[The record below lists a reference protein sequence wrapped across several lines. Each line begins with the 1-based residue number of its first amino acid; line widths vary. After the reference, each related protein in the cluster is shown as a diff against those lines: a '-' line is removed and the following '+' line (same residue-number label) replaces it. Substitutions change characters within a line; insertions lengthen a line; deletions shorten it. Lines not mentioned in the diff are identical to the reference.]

1 MTNIGERLVRCV
13 LFLVGLIGLLATD
26 ASAVVETVQGRI
38 KIMQPWVHETS
49 GTQAILRVTI
59 ANTGAKADRLVR
71 VSTPV
76 ADKVLIL
83 DQQSNEGSG
92 LLIPGRSEL
101 VMGVIDLPRIELVG
115 LTKSLKASDTFQ
127 LLLVFKQTGKVYVN
141 VLVEK

>member
-1 MTNIGERLVRCV
+1 MTNIGERLMRCV

-115 LTKSLKASDTFQ
+115 LTKSLKASDTFH
-127 LLLVFKQTGKVYVN
+127 LLLVFKQAGKVIVN

>member
-1 MTNIGERLVRCV
+1 MTNIGERLMRCV

>member
-1 MTNIGERLVRCV
+1 MTNTGERLMRCV
-13 LFLVGLIGLLATD
+13 LFLVGLIGLLATE
-26 ASAVVETVQGRI
+26 AGAVQETVRGRL
-38 KIMQPWVHETS
+38 KIMQPWVQETS

-83 DQQSNEGSG
+83 DQLSHEGSG

-101 VMGVIDLPRIELVG
+101 VMGAGAPRIELIG
-115 LTKSLKASDTFQ
+115 LTRSLKASDTFH
-127 LLLVFKQTGKVYVN
+127 LLLVFKQAGKVIVN